1 MTIFVPGA
9 ISLVSD
15 FIRALVFPFTMLL
28 GPFVND
34 AVADFGKAGSWE
46 LSKLGDYCMSMN
58 QEIEADV
65 VSAR

>member
-1 MTIFVPGA
+1 MTIFVPGV
-9 ISLVSD
+9 ISLASD
-15 FIRALVFPFTMLL
+15 VIRALVFPVTMLL

-34 AVADFGKAGSWE
+34 AFADLGKAGSWE
-46 LSKLGDYCMSMN
+46 LSRLGDYCTSMK